1 VILLLVYAAFCNSMV
16 SGIWQQQ
23 GHGVLLSAVIGSA
36 VLLAVILWT
45 TTRVA
50 RALQFSSADEVAA
63 VFCASKKSLAAGVPM
78 AALIFGNHPG
88 LGLILLPIMI
98 YHPLQLIVCSILAER
113 YSSHHRA
120 LAAQQNEAL
129 LNAR

>member
-1 VILLLVYAAFCNSMV
+1 MV

-23 GHGVLLSAVIGSA
+23 GNGVLFSAVLGSA
-36 VLLAVILWT
+36 VLLAIILWM
-45 TTRVA
+45 TTRTA
-50 RALQFSSADEVAA
+50 RALRFSNADEIAA

-78 AALIFGNHPG
+78 AALIFGNNPG

-113 YSSHHRA
+113 YVSRQRA
-120 LAAQQNEAL
+120 QVARQNEAIVS
-129 LNAR
+129 AR